1 METDAVNEV
10 AVAVG
15 DVVAVAVGSDAEG
28 DCRTVAAAV
37 GYDCSWHLDPDGYCS
52 CRFEMRL
59 SFW

>member
-1 METDAVNEV
+1 M
-10 AVAVG
+10 AVG
-15 DVVAVAVGSDAEG
+15 DVVVVAVGSDAEG